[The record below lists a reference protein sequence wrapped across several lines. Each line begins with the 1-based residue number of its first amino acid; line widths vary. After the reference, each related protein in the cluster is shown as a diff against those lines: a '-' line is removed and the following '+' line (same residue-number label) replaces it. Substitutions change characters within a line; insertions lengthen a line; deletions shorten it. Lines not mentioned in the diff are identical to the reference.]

1 MVMGTARL
9 DDVFK
14 SISTPPHQ
22 PEPSKKKA
30 FCIALT
36 PTGRQLKIVGDS
48 PVEFIPFLADTDIAW
63 IDFAVE
69 EMSEAEKVAVSAGF
83 ISSLVPTLLGDY
95 YSVYED
101 LDTEL
106 GIRLPAVVG
115 RKFDVNITPLLILI
129 RKNLILTIHG
139 MGTTRLTRFSRYAP
153 TFLKKVD
160 PKLSPPDKITILLNR
175 LIDENN
181 NGNFDHLREI
191 ESQGDDLS
199 RALLD
204 AGASRESLA
213 PDVYNMK
220 HALIAYLDSLWT
232 TLDVISSLRYGDADL
247 ITDDKHLLGMFTILA
262 NDVNRQIALGEHMSE
277 VLASGLEVLQSI
289 YNNQLQVL
297 NNKVSLLMAWL
308 TVIGT
313 AVLIPNTIATIYG
326 TPFFGDKGPEDL
338 WWYVLLL
345 LFSMVVSGYGTYW
358 WMKRRDLMPR
368 MPNI

>member
-1 MVMGTARL
+1 MGAARL
-9 DDVFK
+9 DNVFS
-14 SISTPPHQ
+14 SISTDQ
-22 PEPSKKKA
+22 PAPSRKKA

-36 PTGRQLKIVGDS
+36 PSGGQLKIVGDS
-48 PVEFIPFLADTDIAW
+48 PVEFIPFLANTDLAW
-63 IDFAVE
+63 IDFAAE
-69 EMSEAEKVAVSAGF
+69 DPSEAEKVAVSAGF

-115 RKFDVNITPLLILI
+115 RRFDVNITPLLILI

-139 MGTTRLTRFSRYAP
+139 IGTTRLTRFSRYAP

-160 PKLSPPDKITILLNR
+160 PKLSPPDKITILLTR

-191 ESQGDDLS
+191 ELQGDELS
-199 RALLD
+199 RTLLD
-204 AGASRESLA
+204 VKASRESLA
-213 PDVYNMK
+213 PDIYNMK
-220 HALIAYLDSLWT
+220 HALIAYLDALWT
-232 TLDVISSLRYGDADL
+232 TLDVISSLRYGDAKL

-289 YNNQLQVL
+289 YNNQLQIL

-313 AVLIPNTIATIYG
+313 AVLVPNTIATIYG
-326 TPFFGDKGPEDL
+326 TPFFTDKGPEDL
-338 WWYVLLL
+338 WWYALL
-345 LFSMVVSGYGTYW
+345 LFFSTVISGYATFW
-358 WMKRRDLMPR
+358 WMNRKDLMPK
-368 MPNI
+368 MPDL